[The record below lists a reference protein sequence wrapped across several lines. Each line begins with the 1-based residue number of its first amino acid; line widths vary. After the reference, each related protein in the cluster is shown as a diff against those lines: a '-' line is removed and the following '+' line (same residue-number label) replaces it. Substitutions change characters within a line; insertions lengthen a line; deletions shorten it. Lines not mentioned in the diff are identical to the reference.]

1 VVAPEEMSRDELIAL
16 VGVQAK
22 QIVVLRATNEELA
35 VKLARVEHLLSR
47 NSGKIPEPVTL
58 SV

>member
-1 VVAPEEMSRDELIAL
+1 MSRDELIAL